1 MGEGKVIT
9 INSKEDWTAVHQ
21 KAGEKAVRMR
31 TAASASVPIADID
44 EYSLQV
50 IVDFS
55 ATWCGPCRMISP
67 YFEELSTKYSGV
79 TFIKVDVDA
88 VEVQLKCRV
97 WSSPP
102 PPPLPFQRTHLL

>member
-21 KAGEKAVRMR
+21 KAGDKAVRM
-31 TAASASVPIADID
+31 SAVVSVLVPNADID
-44 EYSLQV
+44 NCSLQV

-88 VEVQLKCRV
+88 VEVQLNCKV
-97 WSSPP
+97 WSPP
-102 PPPLPFQRTHLL
+102 PRAFQRTHLL